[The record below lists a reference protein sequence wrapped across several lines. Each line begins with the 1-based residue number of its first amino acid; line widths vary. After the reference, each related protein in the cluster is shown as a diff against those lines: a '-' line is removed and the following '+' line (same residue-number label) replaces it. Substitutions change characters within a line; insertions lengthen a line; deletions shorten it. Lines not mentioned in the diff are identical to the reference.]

1 MKKSGMRATA
11 LAAALLTMLAAPVAA
26 PTASAVGIEDP
37 MYGAPTVG
45 ECKNYTA
52 EQGAAEN
59 ETSAPVDC
67 ATTHTAKVAAV
78 QLLPDWLDW
87 DSSQDA
93 LSRYSGKTCF
103 VAEQETLGRTDK
115 LRTMSA
121 HLSYF
126 FWPTEE
132 QRANGARWIRCDVVL
147 AGKSKLLPLPFDTE
161 PLLPAAPLPK
171 SVLACRA
178 GDNLILTA
186 CSQGHRWRA
195 TGAFRMG
202 TDDYPGRTKFIR
214 AANKKC
220 PDLTFTS
227 RWYVFWPSKLAWK
240 LNNRT
245 LVCYSKT
252 TN

>member
-45 ECKNYTA
+45 ECKNYTL
-52 EQGAAEN
+52 ESGAGDS

-67 ATTHTAKVAAV
+67 ATSHTAKVTSV
-78 QLLPDWLDW
+78 HLLPGWLSW
-87 DSSQDA
+87 QSSEDS
-93 LSRYSGKTCF
+93 LFRYTAKTCI
-103 VAEQETLGRTDK
+103 VANHEALGRTDK
-115 LRTMSA
+115 LRAMSA
-121 HLSYF
+121 HVDFF
-126 FWPTEE
+126 FWPTQAERE
-132 QRANGARWIRCDVVL
+132 NGARWFRCDVTL
-147 AGKSKLLPLPFDTE
+147 AGKGKLLPLPFDTQ

-178 GDNLILTA
+178 GDNLVLTA

-195 TGAFRMG
+195 TGAFRMS
-202 TDDYPGRTKFIR
+202 TDDYPGRQKFMKT
-214 AANKKC
+214 ATKKC
-220 PDLTFTS
+220 PGLTFTN
-227 RWYVFWPSKLAWK
+227 RWYVFWPSKFAWK
-240 LNNRT
+240 LGEHS